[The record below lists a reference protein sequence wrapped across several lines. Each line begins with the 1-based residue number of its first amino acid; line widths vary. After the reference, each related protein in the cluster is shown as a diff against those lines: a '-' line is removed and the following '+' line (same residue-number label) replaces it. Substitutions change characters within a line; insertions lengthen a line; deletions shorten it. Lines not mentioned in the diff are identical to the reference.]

1 MYKHLLFL
9 FIIYAIFLLSVKTDT
24 KYWIINIPGPINKVR
39 AGEVAVGFGLRH
51 QAVKDKEEGLPIDYI
66 DPIEGNFSLTE
77 AIAVVDKGD
86 KTNELAMEMA
96 EVIVKNAREGIM
108 NNYPV
113 VLYEGEEVSSEYKP
127 SNLKSFK
134 ESLTVD
140 LLEDHQNLF
149 KEAMSE

>member
-1 MYKHLLFL
+1 
-9 FIIYAIFLLSVKTDT
+9 
-24 KYWIINIPGPINKVR
+24 
-39 AGEVAVGFGLRH
+39 
-51 QAVKDKEEGLPIDYI
+51 
-66 DPIEGNFSLTE
+66 
-77 AIAVVDKGD
+77 
-86 KTNELAMEMA
+86 MEMA